1 MNKNIKKLTK
11 SIFGILLGTALTG
24 GLMYTA
30 MADSPSLFAEIMPF
44 DASSTAAPSSTSA
57 PASTQTPTPT
67 SIPPPRT
74 LSVDFM
80 GRGSTPTQTSPPGRV
95 RLTSSDVNKEF
106 WVGVSVDKVDDLNLF
121 TNGVYSVEIAFEYDS
136 AFLAPFTD
144 TTNGV
149 TWNQELIKGNMA
161 QGAQITD
168 SLLWDSDLYD
178 IISVES
184 TDIDTTSDR
193 EDIALASGRS
203 TGGWKMCT
211 VCITFKD
218 NATGDKRFK
227 DLTSSDK
234 QYLARIPFILKKV
247 PGPSDLDQD
256 PIVISLVKGPSTLDV
271 GTAPYGAQPY
281 TAWEATVTDPNDQ
294 TNMKTL
300 FNATPD
306 LRLFGNATAQLDD
319 IVVSKADL
327 QPSEAPKDY
336 KVSTDKTLAG
346 DGFQVGKTDYYVAV
360 PNSTEKVTLKLNT
373 TDNPTVTF
381 KGNSISVSP
390 GAAANEKVTDIITL
404 DAMDKTIEPD
414 GFNNKIE
421 ITVGSTTYNV
431 YIRRY
436 LKPKIELEYG
446 NSPYGEI
453 MAAANIAAADKAAAK
468 AAFDLKN
475 QYDANYLPTAVAN
488 KIKVKYTLQ
497 AWGKSIDSA
506 VNMDRN
512 DYAIFAYNRQ
522 PFKDSGF
529 KAYDAMGDLIADGD
543 TRIQF
548 KREITVDR
556 MNSSLISSITKVTP
570 DTVTINGATSKIAL
584 NDITATSKKHIRP
597 DVYTLNYSFTDTYT
611 SETITESRPIVILWA
626 LGDVDLSS
634 IVNPSDVTSVYS
646 VIRNAI
652 DFTGVPTSSVN
663 LHKYRMADADMSGIV
678 NPSDVTGMYSIIRGQ
693 IDKYMYRIIN

>member
-1 MNKNIKKLTK
+1 MNKNIKNLTK

-468 AAFDLKN
+468 AAFDVANK
-475 QYDANYLPTAVAN
+475 YDANYLPTAVAN
-488 KIKVKYTLQ
+488 KSNVVYTLD
-497 AWGKSIDSA
+497 AWGNSTDPKD
-506 VNMDRN
+506 NMDRN
-512 DYAIFAYNRQ
+512 DYAYFVYQGKEFID
-522 PFKDSGF
+522 PGCSV
-529 KAYDAMGDLIADGD
+529 YDAMGYSVSNPSISRKMVIKQMTSNNADKMAD
-543 TRIQF
+543 
-548 KREITVDR
+548 
-556 MNSSLISSITKVTP
+556 SSILLK
-570 DTVTINGATSKIAL
+570 TVSDSGTDDYEFTNIKTL
-584 NDITATSKKHIRP
+584 YIRP
-597 DVYTLNYSFTDTYT
+597 DVYELEYSYTDTIT
-611 SETITESRPIVILWA
+611 NETVTNKRKVIMLWQV
-626 LGDVDLSS
+626 GDANLSA
-634 IVNPSDVTSVYS
+634 VFNPSDSSYMTQVIKGIATPLNGVTGATPGLYTYRIMDINYS
-646 VIRNAI
+646 RV
-652 DFTGVPTSSVN
+652 F
-663 LHKYRMADADMSGIV
+663 
-678 NPSDVTGMYSIIRGQ
+678 NPSDASYAVQIIKG
-693 IDKYMYRIIN
+693 IAPTYAFYR

>member
-1 MNKNIKKLTK
+1 MNKNIKNLTK

-488 KIKVKYTLQ
+488 KLNVVYTLD
-497 AWGKSIDSA
+497 AWGNSTDPND
-506 VNMDRN
+506 NMDRN
-512 DYAIFAYNRQ
+512 DYAIFAYNKKS
-522 PFKDSGF
+522 FKDTGF

-548 KREITVDR
+548 KREITVNR
-556 MNSSLISSITKVTP
+556 MSDDVTAITAATP
-570 DTVTINGATSKIAL
+570 DPVTINDAARQASL
-584 NDITATSKKHIRP
+584 DNITAISKQSIRP
-597 DVYTLNYSFTDTYT
+597 EVYTLNYSFIDTYT
-611 SETITESRPIVILWA
+611 SEKVTQERPIVLLWE
-626 LGDVDLSS
+626 LGDVDLST
-634 IVNPSDVTSVYS
+634 IINPSDVTAVYS
-646 VIRNAI
+646 LIRNKI
-652 DFTGVPTSSVN
+652 SFTGLSDKVVN
-663 LHKYRMADADMSGIV
+663 LYKYRIADADTSGMI
-678 NPSDVTGMYSIIRGQ
+678 NPSDVTGLYAVIRGRT
-693 IDKYMYRIIN
+693 DKYMYRITN

>member
-1 MNKNIKKLTK
+1 MNKNIKNLTK

-336 KVSTDKTLAG
+336 KVSTDKTLAE

-446 NSPYGEI
+446 NSPVGMILSSTDTTKYP
-453 MAAANIAAADKAAAK
+453 NDAAK
-468 AAFDLKN
+468 QAAIDDFKTTHVFSDVTPNLDYYTNAWVSYRGKGEN
-475 QYDANYLPTAVAN
+475 GTDYNGDEDPTA
-488 KIKVKYTLQ
+488 
-497 AWGKSIDSA
+497 
-506 VNMDRN
+506 
-512 DYAIFAYNRQ
+512 IFIFQRM
-522 PFKDSGF
+522 PFKEPGV
-529 KAYDAMGDLIADGD
+529 KITD
-543 TRIQF
+543 TEGNAVPDNQ
-548 KREITVDR
+548 ITVSLT
-556 MNSSLISSITKVTP
+556 MTSFKGGFISYSSTDNPQSITKTANENKHVW
-570 DTVTINGATSKIAL
+570 NEFATY
-584 NDITATSKKHIRP
+584 DIRP
-597 DVYTLNYSFTDTYT
+597 DVYDMTYSYNDPQEGVVTATRKVIAISKVGDVEIDGNNAVNNIDA
-611 SETITESRPIVILWA
+611 STITSHISDFLRA
-626 LGDVDLSS
+626 G
-634 IVNPSDVTSVYS
+634 VNTLY
-646 VIRNAI
+646 
-652 DFTGVPTSSVN
+652 
-663 LHKYRMADADMSGIV
+663 KYRIADALIDGNMAVNNLDASEIMSHV
-678 NPSDVTGMYSIIRGQ
+678 AANDLKAFYKALPF
-693 IDKYMYRIIN
+693 N